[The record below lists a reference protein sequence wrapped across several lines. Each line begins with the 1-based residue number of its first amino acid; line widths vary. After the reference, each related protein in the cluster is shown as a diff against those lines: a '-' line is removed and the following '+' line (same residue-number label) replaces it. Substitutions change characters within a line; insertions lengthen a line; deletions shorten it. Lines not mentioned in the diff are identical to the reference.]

1 MEPAVCGF
9 RAAGGGRRLTVV
21 SAGQFMLS
29 LCKVFIMTMTE
40 TRSSDEDGEGTR
52 SCLARPLQNAL

>member
-21 SAGQFMLS
+21 SVGQFMLS
-29 LCKVFIMTMTE
+29 LCKVFIVTMTE
-40 TRSSDEDGEGTR
+40 TSSDEEGEGGR